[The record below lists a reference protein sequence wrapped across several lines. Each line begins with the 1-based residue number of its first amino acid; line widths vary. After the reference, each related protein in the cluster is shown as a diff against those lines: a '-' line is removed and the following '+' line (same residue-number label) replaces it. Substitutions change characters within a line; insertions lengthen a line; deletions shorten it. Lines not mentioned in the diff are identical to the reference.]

1 MQEIEEYEYE
11 DDEIQNNIKKDEK
24 ISNNLKLNPQSHGIR
39 QKRRSKHDCKG
50 RNFTCG
56 CGKTYLSYPALYTH
70 IKSKHNG
77 KTPDG
82 TNANQIQNK
91 VKGRGR
97 PRKNFLVNDDNY
109 NDRKRIIMNSDVEL
123 IHPELFK
130 LYEENTFSLDKN
142 EEKYFNIYRE
152 ISDSEYLKESDKNTL
167 FELDDLFSLKTK
179 YTLDELKNQ
188 LKELLCSNY
197 NYCYDNDENGNNL
210 KSIFFKNFIK
220 NKLMILYYLKFWKK
234 IKEIIYI
241 DENQNGIGSGS
252 AKRKN
257 EFSDTLMTNMSNI
270 PFQGEKEIERLDF
283 VNKLKFVIEEE
294 SKLNSKGK
302 SEKIIQVFKEYHPL
316 RLFGNNE
323 YYINFIKDNL
333 TIDDFIAIFILD
345 YNGMNIG
352 LLKLYL
358 LFFNYLRSFLNLTG
372 WEVVINTTNTN
383 VEELS
388 KFDYTSMWNFTAFK
402 LLPIMIPEFIKKCPS
417 ISILILKVFS
427 NHFCDYLKHNNLI
440 YESFEYVK
448 KKSVDLYNKNDSD
461 DENSNT
467 YNNNLEEE
475 ESYSDNDKN
484 VFS

>member
-1 MQEIEEYEYE
+1 
-11 DDEIQNNIKKDEK
+11 
-24 ISNNLKLNPQSHGIR
+24 
-39 QKRRSKHDCKG
+39 
-50 RNFTCG
+50 
-56 CGKTYLSYPALYTH
+56 
-70 IKSKHNG
+70 
-77 KTPDG
+77 
-82 TNANQIQNK
+82 
-91 VKGRGR
+91 
-97 PRKNFLVNDDNY
+97 
-109 NDRKRIIMNSDVEL
+109 MNSDVEL

-188 LKELLCSNY
+188 LKELLCSTY

-241 DENQNGIGSGS
+241 DENQNGIGGGS

-302 SEKIIQVFKEYHPL
+302 SEKIIQLFKEYHPL

-372 WEVVINTTNTN
+372 WEVVINTTNNN